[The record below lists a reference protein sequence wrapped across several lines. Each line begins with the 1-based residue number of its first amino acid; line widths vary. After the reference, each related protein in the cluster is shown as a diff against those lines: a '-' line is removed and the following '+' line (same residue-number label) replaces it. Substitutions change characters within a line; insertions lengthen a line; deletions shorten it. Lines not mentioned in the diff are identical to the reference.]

1 MVFDSKNMISSL
13 YFPYQPLGKSGE
25 ISTFSKMLEHN
36 FRQEKKNFFL
46 MIFLYVIAT
55 DEISLIPKFY

>member
-1 MVFDSKNMISSL
+1 
-13 YFPYQPLGKSGE
+13 
-25 ISTFSKMLEHN
+25 MLRQN
-36 FRQEKKNFFL
+36 FQHEKNFFL

>member
-13 YFPYQPLGKSGE
+13 YFPYQPLGKIRGNQY
-25 ISTFSKMLEHN
+25 IFQNDGTKFST
-36 FRQEKKNFFL
+36 RKKKFDD
-46 MIFLYVIAT
+46 FLYVIAA